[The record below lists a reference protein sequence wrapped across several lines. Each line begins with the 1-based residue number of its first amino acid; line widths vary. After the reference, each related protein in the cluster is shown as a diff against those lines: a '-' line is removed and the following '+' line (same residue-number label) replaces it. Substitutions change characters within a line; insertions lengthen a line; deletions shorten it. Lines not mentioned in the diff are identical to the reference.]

1 MKTFEILKAINGM
14 DKRIFTIAD
23 LSKIIGST
31 NENTLYKTAAALVQK
46 SILARVSNGVY
57 SNSAKPPERFEI
69 ANQLYIPSYVS
80 LESALYRYGVI
91 AQIPYTITSV
101 TTKKP
106 KKKVFENTELEYVHI
121 TAKYFFGYLRDKE
134 VLIATREK
142 ALLDLLYLVAK
153 KSRRFNL
160 ANLNF
165 KEIDRARFKSFL
177 KHYSYLPL
185 SNLLKRL
192 GL

>member
-1 MKTFEILKAINGM
+1 MKILDIVKTMNAM

-23 LSKIIGST
+23 LGKIIGST
-31 NENTLYKTAAALVQK
+31 NKNTLYKTAENLVQK
-46 SILARVSNGVY
+46 DILARVSKGVY
-57 SNSAKPPERFEI
+57 INLAKPPEIFEI

-80 LESALYRYGVI
+80 LESALYRYGII

-106 KKKVFENTELEYVHI
+106 KKKGFENTELEYVHI
-121 TAKYFFGYLRDKE
+121 APKYFFGYIRDKG

-160 ANLNF
+160 ANINF
-165 KEIDRARFKSFL
+165 KEIDLARFSSYL
-177 KHYSYLPL
+177 KYYSYLPL
-185 SNLLKRL
+185 SNLLERL

>member
-1 MKTFEILKAINGM
+1 MKTLEIVKAINAI

-46 SILARVSNGVY
+46 AILARVTNGVY
-57 SNSAKPPERFEI
+57 CNPAKPPEMFEI

-91 AQIPYTITSV
+91 DQIPYTMTSV

-106 KKKVFENTELEYVHI
+106 KKKVVENTELEYVHI
-121 TAKYFFGYLRDKE
+121 TAKYFFGYLRDKG
-134 VLIATREK
+134 VLIAAREK
-142 ALLDLLYLVAK
+142 ALLEKRFGLVGMQE
-153 KSRRFNL
+153 RLVNL
-160 ANLNF
+160 GGRL
-165 KEIDRARFKSFL
+165 EIHSQMGQGTQVTAT
-177 KHYSYLPL
+177 LPFEE
-185 SNLLKRL
+185 S
-192 GL
+192 